1 MKKGEERNR
10 NGFRQKMRKRNRVME
25 RKSYLCKVKRG
36 NEDERENNFLRK
48 EIEGG
53 V

>member
-1 MKKGEERNR
+1 
-10 NGFRQKMRKRNRVME
+10 ME

-53 V
+53 GIVVGEKKEKERRERI